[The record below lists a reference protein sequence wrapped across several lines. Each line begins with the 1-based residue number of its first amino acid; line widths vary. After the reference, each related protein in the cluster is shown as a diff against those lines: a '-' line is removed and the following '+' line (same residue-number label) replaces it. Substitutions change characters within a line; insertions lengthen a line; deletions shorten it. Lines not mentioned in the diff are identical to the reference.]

1 MTESRTEKNSEI
13 AEEILEEERKQKSK
27 KVFKILLWIFIP
39 LFLIFTISYSCLRYI
54 GNIGIV
60 VKEYP
65 IYSENINEELN
76 GIKVIQFSD
85 IHYNQYTSIS
95 DITKLVNLINETN
108 PDIVIFTGDLID
120 KDYIIDNEDKESIM
134 SEFNRINSTIGKYAI
149 RGEEDFDDFKD
160 IFDNSNFTILDNKVE
175 KLYIG
180 NSTINLIA
188 VDETYVK
195 EEVALSDANYSIAV
209 IHKPDLADNI
219 VEDYEPDLIIAGH
232 SHNGQIILPLIG
244 PVIKKEGAKKYVSS
258 HYIIDG
264 IDLYISG
271 GLGNSYYPFRLLNHP
286 SINFYRLR
294 TK

>member
-60 VKEYP
+60 VREYP

-219 VEDYEPDLIIAGH
+219 VEDYEPGLIIAGH